1 MDALGSV
8 SSSPTSLSLF
18 KNGGNTSSLRTPLRG
33 GRRREERRWTVH
45 SKCCSTGSACPVA
58 IGHRVSIQ
66 QEMLKERHSD
76 LLGELCLFASAELPQ
91 DMGDFTVTKW
101 VPFRG
106 PGSPRGLFW
115 EFGSPV
121 YVFGPLFQF

>member
-1 MDALGSV
+1 MDALGGV

-76 LLGELCLFASAELPQ
+76 LLGELCLFASAE
-91 DMGDFTVTKW
+91 MWNCV
-101 VPFRG
+101 
-106 PGSPRGLFW
+106 GLC
-115 EFGSPV
+115 
-121 YVFGPLFQF
+121 Q